1 MRNALPV
8 LFPSSSL
15 LQKAVRSL
23 LAALLF
29 AMVSSCNL
37 INPDEEPPAYI
48 EINSFTFDPNPT
60 LAEMGPSTSTKIKDV
75 WVYVDNDFI
84 GTYELPARFPVLKN
98 GPAKIILSPGI
109 LLNGISATRS
119 PYPFYSGSNHNVDL
133 PANGTISISPVTSY
147 FPSVEC
153 KYCESFEGAGFSLSA
168 TNQSD
173 TIMYQLPAGD
183 VNIFEGNSSGVV
195 YLDTA
200 NTVFEVASTTDY
212 DLPGSGAP
220 VYLEFDYKINQTMQ
234 AGLYVTQSDGSLVQ
248 VPLITL
254 NPTEDWNKTYIQLGY
269 TVSAYS
275 TATGFK
281 VYFGAVKS
289 STVDHPAFYLDNIK
303 VVHF

>member
-1 MRNALPV
+1 MFPAVPILSHAMR
-8 LFPSSSL
+8 F
-15 LQKAVRSL
+15 L
-23 LAALLF
+23 LAGLF
-29 AMVSSCNL
+29 IATYSSCNL

-48 EINSFTFDPNPT
+48 EVNSFSFDPNPT

-84 GTYELPARFPVLKN
+84 GTFELPARFPVLKN
-98 GPAKIILSPGI
+98 GPAEIILSPGI

-119 PYPFYSGSNHNVDL
+119 PYPFYSGSTHNVEL
-133 PANGTISISPVTSY
+133 PSNGTISISPVTSY
-147 FPSVEC
+147 FQSVEC
-153 KYCESFEGAGFSLSA
+153 EYCESFEGAGFSLSA

-173 TIMYQLPAGD
+173 TTMYQLPSGD
-183 VNIFEGNSSGVV
+183 PNIFEGNSSGVV

-212 DLPGSGAP
+212 PLPGAGAP

-234 AGLYVTQSDGSLVQ
+234 AGLYVTQSDGTLVQ

-254 NPTEDWNKTYIQLGY
+254 NPTDGWNKTYIQLGY

-281 VYFGAVKS
+281 VYFGAIKS
-289 STVDHPAFYLDNIK
+289 SAVEHPVFYLDNIK